1 MTDQNNLARAYS
13 SDVRD
18 EDPLAELARIVSGQ
32 EAAARKPATSSFDRQ
47 YQRTASPAAPARVET
62 PSFDLEDALMAEL
75 GFEEAKAPASPP
87 PSPAMTKAAPQRAV
101 QPERPAPAP
110 SLEDQL
116 LAELSFDD
124 APVAEK
130 PVTAPARVQQAEP
143 QESNAIT
150 PRKDEIE
157 MRAAVAA
164 GDPAAAFEFD
174 EFAAIFEEPQTRPS
188 APGANFSVDTA
199 FDEAHAE
206 LVESEPIESSYDA
219 IESLDFGSAFEAELR
234 EMEIAAPVAAAP
246 ARAPAPAQATTQRR
260 GAASERALED
270 QFAAAFAEELDLGV
284 SRALEG
290 RKPGPVTTTRARHEP
305 VVQQAAVQQAAVQQ
319 AYEDVPETWD
329 QDYPLDP
336 ADGEETQSG
345 RRLALPAMRF
355 TRGMKFAAAAL
366 GFAIVIGGGALA
378 MSFMSG
384 GGAVASGEPV
394 VVKADTGPVKVKPEN
409 PGGVEIQNQNQDVY
423 NKVAGASPDG
433 GSQEKLVSA
442 AEEPMEI
449 ARVAEETPK
458 AGSES
463 SMSPEAGGEVAAIE
477 PGAETKAEVRLT
489 PMPEDVSAKPAALAP
504 RRVKTML
511 IKPDGTVAPAPAA
524 ETVAS
529 VETASSNVSAL
540 AQSGTDAA
548 ASAVDA
554 AVKPVAEVAET
565 VAAVTAE
572 PVNASVASAQAPA
585 TPVASGEWAVQLASQ
600 RSAEDAQSTFQ
611 NLKQKFPAVLDGKPL
626 AIQKAEVEGKGVF
639 YRVRVPTQTKDE
651 AVGLCEE
658 LKSAGGSCFI
668 TR

>member
-13 SDVRD
+13 SDVSN

-32 EAAARKPATSSFDRQ
+32 EAAARKPATGGFDRQ
-47 YQRTASPAAPARVET
+47 YQRTAVPAAPVQVEA

-75 GFEEAKAPASPP
+75 GFEEAKVPQSPP
-87 PSPAMTKAAPQRAV
+87 PAPALTQSAQRHEIQAE
-101 QPERPAPAP
+101 PERPAPVP

-124 APVAEK
+124 APALK
-130 PVTAPARVQQAEP
+130 PVSEPARARQSDPLEP
-143 QESNAIT
+143 AGVSALD
-150 PRKDEIE
+150 DEIE

-164 GDPAAAFEFD
+164 GGAEDAFQFD
-174 EFAAIFEEPQTRPS
+174 EFAAIFEEPTVRPS
-188 APGANFSVDTA
+188 EPGENFSLDDA
-199 FDEAHAE
+199 SLDAEFEEAIAAPEQAQPDE
-206 LVESEPIESSYDA
+206 LD
-219 IESLDFGSAFEAELR
+219 SLDFGSAFEAELR

-246 ARAPAPAQATTQRR
+246 ARAAMAAPAAPQRR
-260 GAASERALED
+260 EPASERTLED

-290 RKPGPVTTTRARHEP
+290 RRPAPANAAKSRPEP
-305 VVQQAAVQQAAVQQ
+305 VVHQAVVHQ
-319 AYEDVPETWD
+319 AYEDVPENWE

-336 ADGEETQSG
+336 AGGDEVHTG
-345 RRLALPAMRF
+345 RKLALPAFRL
-355 TRGMKFAAAAL
+355 TRGMKFAAGAVA
-366 GFAIVIGGGALA
+366 FAVVIGGGALA
-378 MSFMSG
+378 MSFMG
-384 GGAVASGEPV
+384 GDGAVASGDPV
-394 VVKADTGPVKVKPEN
+394 VVKADSGPVKVKPEN

-449 ARVAEETPK
+449 ARVAEETTQASVEAAVP
-458 AGSES
+458 A
-463 SMSPEAGGEVAAIE
+463 EAGGDI
-477 PGAETKAEVRLT
+477 KQDVRLT
-489 PMPEDVSAKPAALAP
+489 PMPEDGTAKPAGLAP

-511 IKPDGTVAPAPAA
+511 IKPDGTVMPAPAE

-529 VETASSNVSAL
+529 VEAAPNSVSAL
-540 AQSGTDAA
+540 AESGATAA

-554 AVKPVAEVAET
+554 AVKPLAETVET
-565 VAAVTAE
+565 VAAATAE
-572 PVNASVASAQAPA
+572 PVAASVASAQPVAAPA
-585 TPVASGEWAVQLASQ
+585 ASGEWAVQLASQ

-611 NLKQKFPAVLDGKPL
+611 NLKQKFPAVLDGRPL

-658 LKSAGGSCFI
+658 LKAAGGSCFI